1 MLASDIFEEREHVMH
16 GHSWTCLPFTG
27 LSDCRIEDTH
37 ILLGRPHIG
46 TDQHRQVLTK
56 PLDFE

>member
-16 GHSWTCLPFTG
+16 GHSWTCLLFTR

-37 ILLGRPHIG
+37 TYYLVDRILAQTNIDRS
-46 TDQHRQVLTK
+46 
-56 PLDFE
+56 